1 MRSAAITLALLAAG
15 ARAGDDPPGTVP
27 LRIEAG
33 ETAPIEAPPGTNI
46 LCDDPRVVAPE
57 FAPDG
62 NSFLLR
68 AGEPGETL
76 CGVWLGEA
84 KPGGLYRV
92 TVAARPRGEDAGA
105 PPHAAG
111 GGDPAARGA
120 IDAGDAAGADGGGAG
135 GSGAIDA
142 GAPR

>member
-1 MRSAAITLALLAAG
+1 MRRAAIVPLLLAA
-15 ARAGDDPPGTVP
+15 ATRAGADPPGTVA
-27 LRIEAG
+27 LRLETG

-76 CGVWLGEA
+76 CGVWLAEA

-92 TVAARPRGEDAGA
+92 TVIARSRGRDAGA
-105 PPHAAG
+105 PALG
-111 GGDPAARGA
+111 REGEDRPA
-120 IDAGDAAGADGGGAG
+120 IGAG
-135 GSGAIDA
+135 HEAGRAGRGEAIDA
-142 GAPR
+142 GAPP

>member
-1 MRSAAITLALLAAG
+1 MRRAAIALLLLAA
-15 ARAGDDPPGTVP
+15 ATRAGQDPPGTVP
-27 LRIEAG
+27 LRLEAG
-33 ETAPIEAPPGTNI
+33 GTAPIEAPPGTNI

-76 CGVWLGEA
+76 CGVWLAEA

-92 TVAARPRGEDAGA
+92 TVVARTRGQDAGAPALGRDGADPAARSAIDAGREAEMAGRDDAVDAGA
-105 PPHAAG
+105 PP
-111 GGDPAARGA
+111 
-120 IDAGDAAGADGGGAG
+120 
-135 GSGAIDA
+135 
-142 GAPR
+142 